1 MKNLLKDIIINTF
14 LIIILIVNILIYF
27 EIKNNDNDHFNQ
39 TINSE
44 IDFNEKTFLDF
55 ETSDINGNICYVH
68 ICTIKKIPNPY
79 LIENKI
85 RGMILESNISKGNQK
100 NKDTLLYHITNSIL
114 EYNPITVIIST
125 K

>member
-14 LIIILIVNILIYF
+14 LIIILIVSILIYF
-27 EIKNNDNDHFNQ
+27 EIKNNDHFNQ

>member
-1 MKNLLKDIIINTF
+1 MKNLLKDIIISTF
-14 LIIILIVNILIYF
+14 LIIIFIVNILIYF
-27 EIKNNDNDHFNQ
+27 EIKNNDHFNQ